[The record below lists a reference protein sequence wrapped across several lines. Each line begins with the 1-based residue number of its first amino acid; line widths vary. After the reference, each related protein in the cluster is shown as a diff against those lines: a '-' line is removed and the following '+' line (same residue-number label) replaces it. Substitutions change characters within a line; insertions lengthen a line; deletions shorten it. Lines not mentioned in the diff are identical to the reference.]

1 MMQTVVQ
8 ITALVLLALTVFA
21 TRKRPEAWIALAPI
35 VCLLNAITSK
45 GFWLWTDIALGVLG
59 YGMLLYENSNRPS
72 IEYMYRK
79 AVTLN
84 ASSRER
90 LSEVKKLVNGEPL
103 KADHVWN
110 NGETV
115 VIEYSDGS
123 KQTWVSHSE
132 HEEMQRRLEDE
143 TDERD
148 TD

>member
-1 MMQTVVQ
+1 MMHAFVQ
-8 ITALVLLALTVFA
+8 ITALVLLVLTLFA
-21 TRKRPEAWIALAPI
+21 TRKRPEAWITLAPI

-45 GFWLWTDIALGVLG
+45 GFWLWADLALGILG
-59 YGMLLYENSNRPS
+59 YGMLLYENSHRPS

-84 ASSRER
+84 VNSRER

-115 VIEYSDGS
+115 VIEYNDGS
-123 KQTWVSHSE
+123 KQTWVSHSQY
-132 HEEMQRRLEDE
+132 EEMQRRLEDE
-143 TDERD
+143 DNE
-148 TD
+148 